1 MPQLREIV
9 DEINIALKGG
19 NFATRKFQDGKWYNI
34 AEFLT
39 REEKD
44 EKITKFPAIID
55 EFGECIDVN
64 PNDTYPIQFYHRI
77 LGILPTDVQL
87 DDFGNNGNQI
97 TEVDEMV
104 LVIVGDRKK
113 TLAYRENVASAVW
126 AQFPRELTIP
136 NLQSCLIEPLE
147 INNDRESVWYSEFEN
162 VEFAL
167 EPQQYMIALKY
178 RITAIYS
185 KNCFTLCN

>member
-9 DEINIALKGG
+9 SVINTSLQGG

-34 AEFLT
+34 AEFIT
-39 REEKD
+39 REEQDKV
-44 EKITKFPAIID
+44 TKFPVIID
-55 EFGECIDVN
+55 DFGECTEVV

-77 LGILPTDVQL
+77 LGILPTDDPIV
-87 DDFGNNGNQI
+87 DFGNFGNSI

-104 LVIVGDRKK
+104 LIVIGDRKK
-113 TLAYRENVASAVW
+113 TNVTRENIASAIW
-126 AQFPRELTIP
+126 AQFPREITTVA

-147 INNDRESVWYSEFEN
+147 INNDRESVWNGEFDN
-162 VEFAL
+162 VDFEL
-167 EPQQYMIALKY
+167 EPQQYIISLRY